1 MASTPA
7 GSCTPPSVF
16 TRRRV
21 LQAGALG
28 TLAGVATSPLLGHAL
43 AASNDTAELLRK
55 GGVVVAFRHALAPGT
70 FDPPNFKLGDC
81 STQRN
86 LSAEGREQA
95 RRMGA
100 WFAAQGL
107 RPDNVRSSP
116 WCRCMDTATL
126 AFGAAQPWEALASPV
141 GSVEATTA
149 DRLALL
155 RTALVQA
162 TQRPGQFT
170 VWVTHMFVLADLVGA
185 NTGSG
190 EGLVLQADAAGKPV
204 VLARLSDSDTG
215 APRPSIR

>member
-1 MASTPA
+1 MASTPECT
-7 GSCTPPSVF
+7 CTPPPEF

-28 TLAGVATSPLLGHAL
+28 ALAGVATGPLLGSAM
-43 AASNDTAELLRK
+43 AASADTAALVRK

-86 LSAEGREQA
+86 LSAEGHEQA
-95 RRMGA
+95 RRLGA

-107 RPDNVRSSP
+107 RPDGVRSSP

-141 GSVEATTA
+141 GSPETTTA
-149 DRLALL
+149 DRLAQL

-162 TQRPGQFT
+162 RQQPGRFA
-170 VWVTHMFVLADLVGA
+170 VWVTHMFVLADLAGA
-185 NTGSG
+185 NTASG

-204 VLARLSDSDTG
+204 VLGRVVVG
-215 APRPSIR
+215 